1 MIIAVS
7 YIGTDY
13 VPGEILP
20 DDLPEAFI
28 QRLLKTGAVKE
39 SAPDPVS
46 VAAKAEAAQEEIP
59 APEADEGVEEIEEEA
74 AYEEPEEIEEEA
86 AYEEPEAPEV
96 DVTEAL
102 VTEPAPKTK
111 STKKGAKGK

>member
-59 APEADEGVEEIEEEA
+59 VPEADEGA
-74 AYEEPEEIEEEA
+74 EEIEEEA

-111 STKKGAKGK
+111 STRKGAKGK

>member
-59 APEADEGVEEIEEEA
+59 APEADEG
-74 AYEEPEEIEEEA
+74 PEEIEEEA

-102 VTEPAPKTK
+102 VTEPAPKTTK
-111 STKKGAKGK
+111 SRKGAKGK

>member
-28 QRLLKTGAVKE
+28 QRLLKTGAVKK

-46 VAAKAEAAQEEIP
+46 VAAKAEAAQEEIH
-59 APEADEGVEEIEEEA
+59 APETDEG
-74 AYEEPEEIEEEA
+74 PEEIEEEA

-102 VTEPAPKTK
+102 VTEPAPKTTK
-111 STKKGAKGK
+111 SRKGAKGK